1 MNPADFLAQLA
12 ARGVVVATDGA
23 DLLFEGP
30 DAVLTEKVLDFMRKC
45 KPALLQLVPEVVGF
59 GPAGEPIPYPR
70 CVDCGKALPRN
81 QRRCPAGACDRRP
94 VASCRGFPPPVL
106 WPGTREEWAAGVSLA
121 EVRPDASCAVG
132 RTVRRTEGEAVAV

>member
-30 DAVLTEKVLDFMRKC
+30 DAVLTE
-45 KPALLQLVPEVVGF
+45 VV
-59 GPAGEPIPYPR
+59 
-70 CVDCGKALPRN
+70 
-81 QRRCPAGACDRRP
+81 
-94 VASCRGFPPPVL
+94 SCRGFPPPVL